1 MFVNQ
6 FPNVS
11 LKQEEARTLIDVSFK
26 VKLNNGH
33 LNNAMLSDT
42 ISGFV

>member
-1 MFVNQ
+1 MFINP

-11 LKQEEARTLIDVSFK
+11 LKQAEARALNNVSFK

-33 LNNAMLSDT
+33 LNNVMLSDT
-42 ISGFV
+42 KYG